1 MKKFEQCVQ
10 EAAELAIQEHQLEVQ
25 LDEVRDKQRE
35 VFKALNEKFK
45 LNKELDYTFGDRK
58 VHLHFSLSMY
68 GEHACQID
76 VHDGEKRVGLTWLH

>member
-1 MKKFEQCVQ
+1 MSSFKEAVEQ
-10 EAAELAIQEHQLEVQ
+10 AAALAVQEHQLEVQ

-58 VHLHFSLSMY
+58 VQLHFSLSMY

-76 VHDGEKRVGLTWLH
+76 VHDGEKRVGFTWLH

>member
-25 LDEVRDKQRE
+25 LDEVRAKQSE
-35 VFKALNEKFK
+35 VFKTLNKKFK
-45 LNKELDYTFGDRK
+45 LNKSLDYAFGDRK
-58 VHLHFSLSMY
+58 IHLHFSLSMY